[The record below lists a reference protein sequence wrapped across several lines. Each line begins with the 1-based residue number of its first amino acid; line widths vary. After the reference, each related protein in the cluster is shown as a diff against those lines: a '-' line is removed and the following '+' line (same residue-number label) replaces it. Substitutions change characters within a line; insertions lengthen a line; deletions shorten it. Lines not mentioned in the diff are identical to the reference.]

1 MNRMTRLDTA
11 PHPAA
16 AVQWWKG
23 AAIYQ
28 IYPRSF
34 ADANG
39 DGKVD
44 WKDGFYV
51 LDGFGGIHAIGGAD
65 PIEDS
70 PFLGFDIARDLD
82 F

>member
-1 MNRMTRLDTA
+1 MNRMTRLDPASTA
-11 PHPAA
+11 AA

-39 DGKVD
+39 DGIGDLKGVTRHLDYVAALGVD
-44 WKDGFYV
+44 
-51 LDGFGGIHAIGGAD
+51 AIWL
-65 PIEDS
+65 S
-70 PFLGFDIARDLD
+70 PFFTSPMKD
-82 F
+82 FG